1 MDDRN
6 KRKCIEAEDTT
17 PEPDWDAE
25 PLQNEP
31 TPYDLQF
38 PDAEAFPEDGD
49 GKNLVLNSDVPL
61 SYDKNSGYN
70 PHWNLSE
77 DIELNVPYTFT
88 IWGNIENETQIK
100 IHFGTWA
107 TDWNSIGKFKKTA
120 EGVYQV
126 SGALTKWS
134 GDGNYIHNI
143 LYVQVF
149 ASANQSQEIYKVKL
163 EKGDMG
169 TPWTPAP
176 EDFEQMEPETREELL
191 LDAWYKKQ
199 QVPIVPE
206 SRFEKFLSRIV
217 AKSQADIPA
226 EDLINDD
233 LVPETRVEKLLDMI
247 YTGDYLF
254 FTPESRVEMFLNA
267 IRKGVVVNGLCPE
280 TREEMFL
287 YRLMWQ
293 YSYEHKDYSD
303 AISLRF
309 DLYAM
314 PKKVTQRISVI
325 LNNISEAEYNDK
337 FKLTAAGYY
346 WARNKEELEAV
357 ENYVELAAKNE
368 SKQYKVSTNV
378 YIMMDKF
385 NNLKEVAYYN
395 NSINYSARIPYY
407 ARAFFKYEVDGRKYI
422 YFNTNGDNGIVEIQT
437 EDIWPSISRAVNDG
451 IMFTNGNKG
460 SKHALRIGDTVDTL
474 DSTTGQTL
482 TWRVVDFDNHKAAD
496 PELTHT
502 MTLEMTTVYSDA
514 DGNGISVQYDK
525 SEALY
530 YAEEGLTAGTYNFTI
545 VNSDWMT
552 ANNDKS
558 FQFTLENDIPSGG
571 QVFLNVKSNQDAEG
585 ATITTY
591 ASPEASEPI
600 ESTTIT
606 EGEEGTSLGMTDGTG
621 NVNHY
626 HRIVQGSNNYAQSAL
641 RQWLNSDAEAGT
653 VWEPQTKFNRPP
665 QWSTTIAGFTNGLP
679 ASFLEVVK
687 ETSLKCR
694 TNSVYECTGF
704 DGVEYNPNEVYTTN
718 DKFFILSNPE
728 IYGKYDN
735 KEYRDGEIMEY
746 YNGLENASKAKQ
758 DKNGNP
764 HVVWTRSPWASLV
777 NSMHIVNTFGSPN
790 KNFATTQFKAV
801 PACIIA

>member
-1 MDDRN
+1 MNDIT
-6 KRKCIEAEDTT
+6 KQKCIEAEDTA

-25 PLQNEP
+25 PLQSEP

-49 GKNLVLNSDVPL
+49 GKNLVLNSDAQITTDMYL
-61 SYDKNSGYN
+61 MKRYQ
-70 PHWNLSE
+70 LSE
-77 DIELNVPYTFT
+77 PINEVDTYTITVWGKLGTNKRFMCYTEDGYSNISTNLKYNDKIGAYQATSKLNVS
-88 IWGNIENETQIK
+88 TQHAVHANAIS
-100 IHFGTWA
+100 IYAA
-107 TDWNSIGKFKKTA
+107 TQGV
-120 EGVYQV
+120 GVY
-126 SGALTKWS
+126 ST
-134 GDGNYIHNI
+134 
-143 LYVQVF
+143 
-149 ASANQSQEIYKVKL
+149 IYRIKL
-163 EKGDMG
+163 EKGGTG

-176 EDFEQMEPETREELL
+176 EDFEQMEPETREEML

-267 IRKGVVVNGLCPE
+267 IRKGVVVKGLCPE

-378 YIMMDKF
+378 YIMMSKY
-385 NNLKEVAYYN
+385 NNLAEVTAYFN
-395 NSINYSARIPYY
+395 AITTNAIIPYY
-407 ARAFFKYEVDGRKYI
+407 GRGFLKYEVDGRKYI

-437 EDIWPSISRAVNDG
+437 NDIWPSISRAVNDG

-460 SKHALRIGDTVDTL
+460 NKFSLRIGDTVDTL

-496 PELTHT
+496 PELEHT

-514 DGNGISVQYDK
+514 DGNGISVQYDN

-591 ASPEASEPI
+591 ASPEMSKPI

-653 VWEPQTKFNRPP
+653 VWEPKTKFNRPP
-665 QWSTTIAGFTNGLP
+665 QWNAAITGFTKGLP
-679 ASFLEVVK
+679 ASFLEAVK

-704 DGVEYNPNEVYTTN
+704 DDVEYNPNELYTTN

-728 IYGKYDN
+728 IYGTYDEE
-735 KEYRDGEIMEY
+735 EYKDGEIMEY
-746 YNGLENASKAKQ
+746 YNGLEDASKAKQ
-758 DKNGNP
+758 DKSGNP
-764 HVVWTRSPWASLV
+764 HNAWTRSPNASYA
-777 NSMHIVNTFGSPN
+777 NSMHIVLTSGSTYRAGASN
-790 KNFATTQFKAV
+790 LYNAV